1 MNQAVFVDR
10 DNTLIAND
18 DDLGDP
24 DQVKLIQGA
33 ASALASLRGL
43 GYKIVV
49 VSNQGGVARGVMSEA
64 DVEQVN
70 QRTADLVKQTSG
82 ATIDRFYYCPYHPEG
97 TVEKYRREH
106 PWRKPQ
112 PGMLQQASRDLNL
125 DLSRCWMVGDAA
137 RDVEAGRAAGV
148 STVLVQ
154 DTPTEPHKAPG
165 RPDFVVGSLV
175 AAARI
180 VAQQNP
186 RESPSDSDDA
196 AHREPITAH
205 TSAQTPPS
213 PGADRDASAPPVAQ
227 PQSTE
232 RPITQVL
239 QRASAPFKPWTIQAS
254 DDTDAES
261 PAPAEPRPAAA
272 SPRRAAQPPP
282 PPASNQRIEELL
294 DQILVQLKGRRAD
307 EGDFSF
313 SKLLAGVF
321 QVFALTAA
329 LMAVLNLSDT
339 QTLLGWMGGAIL
351 FQLAV
356 ISLLILHWQR

>member
-1 MNQAVFVDR
+1 M
-10 DNTLIAND
+10 
-18 DDLGDP
+18 
-24 DQVKLIQGA
+24 
-33 ASALASLRGL
+33 
-43 GYKIVV
+43 
-49 VSNQGGVARGVMSEA
+49 
-64 DVEQVN
+64 
-70 QRTADLVKQTSG
+70 
-82 ATIDRFYYCPYHPEG
+82 
-97 TVEKYRREH
+97 
-106 PWRKPQ
+106 
-112 PGMLQQASRDLNL
+112 
-125 DLSRCWMVGDAA
+125 
-137 RDVEAGRAAGV
+137 
-148 STVLVQ
+148 
-154 DTPTEPHKAPG
+154 EPHKAPG

-186 RESPSDSDDA
+186 RETPSDSDES

-213 PGADRDASAPPVAQ
+213 PGADRDASSPPVAQ

-232 RPITQVL
+232 RPITQAL
-239 QRASAPFKPWTIQAS
+239 QRATGPFKPWTIQTS

-261 PAPAEPRPAAA
+261 PAPAEPRLVAE
-272 SPRRAAQPPP
+272 SPRHATPPP

-321 QVFALTAA
+321 QIFALAAA
-329 LMAVLNLSDT
+329 LMALLNLSDT